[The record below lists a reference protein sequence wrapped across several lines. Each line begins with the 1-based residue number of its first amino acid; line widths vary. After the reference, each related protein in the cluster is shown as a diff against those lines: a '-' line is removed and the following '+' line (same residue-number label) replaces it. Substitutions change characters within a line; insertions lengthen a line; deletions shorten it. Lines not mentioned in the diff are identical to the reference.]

1 MEVIVQSHVQGYVG
15 SGDLGSADS
24 SAKNPLLGDV
34 LVVLAQLLAATQ
46 FIVEEKYLA
55 KCVQPFAFAPL
66 APGKPGCESD
76 ASPMLAQCQASHGS
90 KVPQLQHVLTAG
102 CCAGT
107 GCLPCWRWGWR
118 GFGGW

>member
-1 MEVIVQSHVQGYVG
+1 MTKVIVQSHVQGYVG

-24 SAKNPLLGDV
+24 SARNPLLGDI

-55 KCVQPFAFAPL
+55 KCVQPFAY
-66 APGKPGCESD
+66 GR
-76 ASPMLAQCQASHGS
+76 LAQAKQAVNQMQGQCHSVTWL
-90 KVPQLQHVLTAG
+90 KVPQLQHALSAG
-102 CCAGT
+102 CHAGT